1 MVFNAILNNISAISW
16 RSVLVVEETEYPE
29 KTTNLLQVPDKLYRN
44 NAVSST
50 PLLSRIQTH
59 NGSDDRH

>member
-50 PLLSRIQTH
+50 PLLSGIQTH